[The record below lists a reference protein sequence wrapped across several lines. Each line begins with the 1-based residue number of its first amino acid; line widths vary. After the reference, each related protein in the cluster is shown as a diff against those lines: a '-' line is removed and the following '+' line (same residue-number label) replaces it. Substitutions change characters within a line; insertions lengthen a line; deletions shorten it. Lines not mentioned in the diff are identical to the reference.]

1 MKSFLV
7 LALVAIAAGGL
18 FFVLKGGDGP
28 DSGETTPTVV
38 QRSDGP
44 AAEEPDAPAADLASV
59 DDLAGR
65 GEAEIQARPTVVEQ
79 DDLVEPV
86 AAVGAGD
93 LRGKVVDLKG
103 NPVASAKVVLTRF
116 GADAFFFGDI
126 DRTKDVDSRTGT
138 DGVFEFKN
146 VPAFDAYSIIV
157 THPDHSRT
165 EAPSIVVQDGLL
177 TEATEIVM
185 GYGVSVRGTVTDTG
199 GNPVPAA
206 TLVLSQNAFVAQMTD
221 GSDGMTVETDEAGR
235 FEFKNVTPQQNYA
248 LQISAEGYGSITKT
262 PIAVTEIEDAVE
274 DIVLEVASMIAGVVT
289 STVDGTPLEG
299 ATIQAWSLS
308 NVKSRSHTETKSNEN
323 GEFEIA
329 DITPGRY
336 QIVARHPRH
345 APDTSKRVE
354 SGDMTVAIQLQ
365 PLPVITGQ
373 VIDLS
378 TGGPVT
384 RFDAQL
390 RQTVPGSQ
398 DGLSTA
404 LVATR
409 ASFDDPNGNFEIVVP
424 KAGEYMVEAIAG
436 DFAETYS
443 DPFQATMGQDVSGI
457 VVRMTRGG
465 VLVGRVLGDGGQ
477 PIAGAVV
484 ETHDKEWSDDP
495 FWQSLGAS
503 APGNATESS
512 ARTAKD
518 GTFRLENLT
527 PASYQIVVRHR
538 DYAQET
544 VKDVSVV
551 EGQEVRV
558 NDVKLPRGATISGTV
573 LGPSGRPL
581 AGAIVKLFPTTAGA
595 RPHTV
600 QTNKSGEYTIR
611 NVREGSYKAHAT
623 RPRTGSDNP
632 FQENIDLKSTQRP
645 LTIQNGQSLIGQD
658 FKLTDR

>member
-1 MKSFLV
+1 MKSILV

-18 FFVLKGGDGP
+18 FVVLKGGDGTEP
-28 DSGETTPTVV
+28 GGATPSVV
-38 QRSDGP
+38 QRSEGP
-44 AAEEPDAPAADLASV
+44 TTEEPTAPAADLASV
-59 DDLAGR
+59 DDLGAR
-65 GEAEIQARPTVVEQ
+65 GEAAIEARPTVVAQ

-93 LRGKVVDLKG
+93 LRGRVVDTKG
-103 NPVASAKVVLTRF
+103 NPITTAKVVLTRF

-126 DRTKDVDSRTGT
+126 DRSQDVDSRTGS

-146 VPAFDAYSIIV
+146 VPAFDSYSLIV

-177 TEATEIVM
+177 TEAPEIVM

-199 GNPVPAA
+199 GNPVPGAKLA
-206 TLVLSQNAFVAQMTD
+206 LSQNAFVAQMSD
-221 GSDGMTVETDEAGR
+221 GSDAMTVETDEAGR

-248 LQISAEGYGSITKT
+248 LQISADGYGSITKT
-262 PIAVTEIEDAVE
+262 PVAVTELEDAVE

-289 STVDGTPLEG
+289 STTDGAPLEG

-308 NVKSRSHTETKSNEN
+308 NVKSRSHTETTSNEN

-345 APDTSKRVE
+345 APDTGTRIE
-354 SGDMTVAIQLQ
+354 SGEMSVAIQLQ
-365 PLPVITGQ
+365 PLPVVTGQ
-373 VIDLS
+373 VLDLS
-378 TGGPVT
+378 TGSPVT

-390 RQTVPGSQ
+390 RQTVQGSA
-398 DGLSTA
+398 DDLSTA

-409 ASFDDPNGNFEIVVP
+409 ASFDNENGTFEIVVP

-436 DFAETYS
+436 GFAETYS
-443 DPFQATMGQDVSGI
+443 DPFQATMGQDVAGV

-465 VLVGRVLGDGGQ
+465 VVVGRVLGDGGL

-495 FWQSLGAS
+495 FWKSLGAS

-544 VKDVSVV
+544 VKDVAVV

-558 NDVKLPRGATISGTV
+558 SDVRLPRGATISGTV

-581 AGAIVKLFPTTAGA
+581 AGAIVKLFPTTPDA

-632 FQENIDLKSTQRP
+632 FQENIDVKKTQRP
-645 LTIQNGQSLIGQD
+645 LTIQDGQSLIGQD